1 MATGAIRN
9 LLARKGRFDPQPTQ
23 AATVLLASAGG
34 PFSNAA
40 IEAAVDESCGGPVA
54 VVTIARVYGSSFG
67 LPNPGLLPTAKELA
81 AQEELVR
88 KAVSS
93 IERRGLLGW
102 GQVAATR
109 RPGRTIAR
117 VARPARSR
125 SRRRVPSIGSP
136 VAPRGRRRPGQR
148 STAPTRPVS
157 PGERGAVMGRAG
169 VSPHR

>member
-117 VARPARSR
+117 VAHPRGVDHVVVCHPSVPRW
-125 SRRRVPSIGSP
+125 RRVVEGDLVREVQRRLGPS
-136 VAPRGRRRPGQR
+136 VQ
-148 STAPTRPVS
+148 VS
-157 PGERGAVMGRAG
+157 G
-169 VSPHR
+169 VQ